1 MLNLIYFFQTGN
13 YQCELTFVFVDFFQT
28 RLPVYISHAPAGTSM
43 QDMVHFAQVIN
54 KYQEIS
60 SSTCFKYYTSLQYIS
75 IFLSYQVYYNT
86 CINILISYDIAIK

>member
-1 MLNLIYFFQTGN
+1 MLNLIYFFQTGH
-13 YQCELTFVFVDFFQT
+13 YKCELTFVFVDFFQT

-54 KYQEIS
+54 KYQVS
-60 SSTCFKYYTSLQYIS
+60 SI
-75 IFLSYQVYYNT
+75 IFLSYQIHYNT